1 MAAPKSAAFSEKR
14 EVPDREIVV
23 PAMAPP
29 MVSFTEFAV
38 ASCVELPDEEVAVAM
53 EAVFLEMELLDE
65 EAAGA
70 MEAVFPENVVGHFNV
85 IVGEQIA
92 PPAICPEVG
101 AFPLETLFPAKT

>member
-29 MVSFTEFAV
+29 MVSFMELTEA
-38 ASCVELPDEEVAVAM
+38 ACVELPDEEAAVAM
-53 EAVFLEMELLDE
+53 EAVFL
-65 EAAGA
+65 
-70 MEAVFPENVVGHFNV
+70 ENVVGHFNV

>member
-29 MVSFTEFAV
+29 MVSLGLTEA
-38 ASCVELPDEEVAVAM
+38 ACVELPDEEAAVAM
-53 EAVFLEMELLDE
+53 EA
-65 EAAGA
+65 A
-70 MEAVFPENVVGHFNV
+70 FPENVVGHFNV

-92 PPAICPEVG
+92 PPAICPVVG

>member
-29 MVSFTEFAV
+29 MVSLGLTEA
-38 ASCVELPDEEVAVAM
+38 ACVELPDEEAAVAM
-53 EAVFLEMELLDE
+53 EAVFL
-65 EAAGA
+65 
-70 MEAVFPENVVGHFNV
+70 ENVVGHFNV

-92 PPAICPEVG
+92 PPAICPVV
-101 AFPLETLFPAKT
+101 

>member
-29 MVSFTEFAV
+29 MVSFMELTEA
-38 ASCVELPDEEVAVAM
+38 ACVELTDEEAAVAM
-53 EAVFLEMELLDE
+53 EAVFL
-65 EAAGA
+65 
-70 MEAVFPENVVGHFNV
+70 ENVVGHFNV

-92 PPAICPEVG
+92 PPAICPLVG